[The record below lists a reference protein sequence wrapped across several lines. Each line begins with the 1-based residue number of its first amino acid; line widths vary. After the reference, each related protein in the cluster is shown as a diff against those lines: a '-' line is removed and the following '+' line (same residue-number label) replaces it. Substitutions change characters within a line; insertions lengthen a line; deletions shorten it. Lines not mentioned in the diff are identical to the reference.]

1 MDATLPPLAAATAVP
16 SVLLLLFAGH
26 LLGDFGL
33 QTRWMVDGKRR
44 PTVLGAHVLVVTGT
58 HILVLL
64 PHMGWAVV
72 GACFVVG
79 AFHAM
84 IDRGK
89 TWWPFRWPG
98 PLGLFLLDQLAHGIV
113 LLGVFWALREWSGP
127 FSIHLSLEGLR
138 GWQAIAV
145 ALAALA
151 FTANGGAAIVSGVLA
166 TLSPEL
172 EEAEDASSGLR
183 GSGRLIGILERT
195 ITLVLIVLGQW
206 AAIVLLL
213 AAKSIARFEELK
225 DRRFAEYYLV
235 GTLTSILVAVVVGLA
250 LLVLLFGSGPR
261 GTDPLIP

>member
-1 MDATLPPLAAATAVP
+1 MEATLPPLAAATAVP

-26 LLGDFGL
+26 ILGDFGL

-44 PTVLGAHVLVVTGT
+44 PAVLGSHVMVVTSA
-58 HILVLL
+58 HLLLLL
-64 PHMGWAVV
+64 PHMGLAVAAACISV
-72 GACFVVG
+72 GVL
-79 AFHAM
+79 HAA
-84 IDRGK
+84 IDAAK
-89 TWWPFRWPG
+89 TWWPFRSPG
-98 PLGLFLLDQLAHGIV
+98 SLGLFLLDQLAHGIV
-113 LLGVFWALREWSGP
+113 VLAVFWILREWSGP
-127 FSIHLSLEGLR
+127 FATHLSLEWLR
-138 GWQAIAV
+138 GWQVVAIL
-145 ALAALA
+145 LAALA

-166 TLSPEL
+166 TLSPGL

-235 GTLTSILVAVVVGLA
+235 GTLTSILVAILVGLA
-250 LLVLLFGSGPR
+250 LLLLLFGAVPSRPG
-261 GTDPLIP
+261 

>member
-1 MDATLPPLAAATAVP
+1 MGASLPPLAAASAVP

-33 QTRWMVDGKRR
+33 QAGWMVRGKRR
-44 PTVLGAHVLVVTGT
+44 PTVLGSHVLVVTAT
-58 HILVLL
+58 HVLILL
-64 PHMGWAVV
+64 PHLGWAVAT
-72 GACFVVG
+72 ACVAIGV
-79 AFHAM
+79 FHAV
-84 IDRGK
+84 IDGMK
-89 TWWPFRWPG
+89 AWWPLRKPG
-98 PLGLFLLDQLAHGIV
+98 FLGLFFLDQLAHGIV
-113 LLGVFWALREWSGP
+113 LVGVFWVLREWSAP
-127 FSIHLSLEGLR
+127 FATHLSPEWLR
-138 GWQAIAV
+138 GWQTAAV
-145 ALAALA
+145 LLAALA

-172 EEAEDASSGLR
+172 EEAEEASSGLR

-235 GTLTSILVAVVVGLA
+235 GTLTSILVAIVVGLGL
-250 LLVLLFGSGPR
+250 LLVFFGTVPSGPA
-261 GTDPLIP
+261 